1 MTDNEG
7 QKKDMSWG
15 GLIIRFIIVAIV
27 LIVTSLFTPG
37 YSISSFW
44 VALIQGIVIVGLDY
58 IIEAITGM
66 DASPFGR
73 GISGFL
79 VSALIIYLTKFIIP
93 GVHISVFGAI
103 VAALVIGIISY
114 ILPIKVM

>member
-44 VALIQGIVIVGLDY
+44 VALIQGAVIVGLDY

-93 GVHISVFGAI
+93 GVYISVFGAL